1 MQRPIDVFRVYM
13 AQRYADLYSDDL
25 HTQIGAVAFKDGDI
39 LGHGANVYVGDRPIP
54 FDHLQRPLKYEYIT
68 HAEVDLSKDI
78 DLRGATVYVTACPCV
93 NCAAALVNAGVS
105 RVVYGK
111 SDDLALAARWAE
123 SWAKAEALFA
133 ENDVDVQSVIVA

>member
-1 MQRPIDVFRVYM
+1 MHRPIDVFRIYM
-13 AQRYADLYSDDL
+13 AQRYAELYSDDL
-25 HTQIGAVAFKDGDI
+25 HTQIGAIAYKDGYI

-68 HAEVDLSKDI
+68 HAEVDLLKDV

-93 NCAAALVNAGVS
+93 DCAAALVDAGVS

-111 SDDLALAARWAE
+111 SDDPALSARWAE
-123 SWAKAEALFA
+123 SWAKAEALFVK
-133 ENDVDVQSVIVA
+133 NDVAVVSVVVA